1 LVREFSIFDW
11 RLAIALTNSHGAR
24 NGTMNQ
30 IERTTRPGGSAVQ
43 EKRGPVPAVQKT
55 LRILDC
61 GGTTPLSLHVPLAP
75 DALELGPAFCL
86 CPEDGERANR
96 K

>member
-1 LVREFSIFDW
+1 
-11 RLAIALTNSHGAR
+11 
-24 NGTMNQ
+24 
-30 IERTTRPGGSAVQ
+30 VQ